1 MIMMMMMMV
10 VVVMIMM
17 IMMMMI
23 IIIIII
29 IIIIYCNFSVCVL
42 WNQAVHTDGEVT
54 ANKPDIII
62 KKKKH
67 AH

>member
-17 IMMMMI
+17 IMMMM